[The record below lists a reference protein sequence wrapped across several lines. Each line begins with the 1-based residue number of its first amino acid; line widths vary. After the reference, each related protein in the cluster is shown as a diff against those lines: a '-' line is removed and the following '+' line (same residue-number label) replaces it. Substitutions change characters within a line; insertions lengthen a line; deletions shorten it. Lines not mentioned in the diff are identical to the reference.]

1 MQPNK
6 LKNIKFYNDEKIKIV
21 SIIKFNNSIIE
32 EYKKHT
38 DDFIWDRVL
47 KIKALI
53 QENIYY
59 YKNLQKAKNSL
70 KFWQKYEEIK
80 ITEKEQINTPFFDR
94 KFKLKLWNK
103 KEYSFYEC
111 LDIWF
116 ERCKNI

>member
-6 LKNIKFYNDEKIKIV
+6 LKNIKIYSDEKIKIL

-32 EYKKHT
+32 EYKKHN
-38 DDFIWDRVL
+38 DFIWDRIL

-53 QENIYY
+53 QENICY
-59 YKNLQKAKNSL
+59 YKRLKNAKNSL
-70 KFWQKYEEIK
+70 EFWQEYK
-80 ITEKEQINTPFFDR
+80 EKEKDQKIETPFFDR
-94 KFKLKLWNK
+94 KFKLYLWDQ
-103 KEYSFYEC
+103 KEYSFFDC